1 MSDAQ
6 FFQLNQQQ
14 WFEDF
19 VDQEVSEIRRDTNAQ
34 IEIFEF
40 DDIPF

>member
-1 MSDAQ
+1 MTDRE

-19 VDQEVSEIRRDTNAQ
+19 VDQEVREILSDM
-34 IEIFEF
+34 
-40 DDIPF
+40 DIPEEILTCA

>member
-1 MSDAQ
+1 MTDYE

-19 VDQEVSEIRRDTNAQ
+19 VDQEVREILSDM
-34 IEIFEF
+34 
-40 DDIPF
+40 DIPEEILTCA